1 MNPFEQKYLELLTA
15 TANMRK
21 VQKSKERCNDS
32 QTRTKCKAAES
43 KVDAIIQGEVGKSI
57 QIIEATKTLFS

>member
-21 VQKSKERCNDS
+21 VQKSKERCNDP
-32 QTRTKCKAAES
+32 QTRIKCKAAES
-43 KVDAIIQGEVGKSI
+43 KVDSIIQSEVGKSI